1 MNRLSPPALL
11 VVDAQA
17 AIDDPR
23 WGRRNNPDAERTIGS
38 LLAAWRAEGAPV
50 VHVHHL
56 PTDPNSTFQGA
67 GSATKPEALPLDGEW
82 VVWKSKPSAFAATS
96 LVRLLETAGIDRLA
110 ICGFVT
116 ENSVEA
122 TARSAGTLGYR
133 TQVIA
138 DACATFDKRDL
149 DGRLWR
155 AEEVHALSLANL
167 SAEYAKIVSAADF
180 L

>member
-23 WGRRNNPDAERTIGS
+23 WGRRNNPEAERTIAA
-38 LLAAWRAEGAPV
+38 LLGAWRREGAPV
-50 VHVHHL
+50 IHIHHL
-56 PTDPNSTFQGA
+56 PTDPASTFQG
-67 GSATKPEALPLDGEW
+67 GGGATKPEAALRGDEW
-82 VVWKSKPSAFAATS
+82 LVWKSTPSAFADTP
-96 LVRLLETAGIDRLA
+96 LTRLLATAGVRKLA

-122 TARSAGTLGYR
+122 TARAAGTLGYE

-138 DACATFDKRDL
+138 DACATFDKTDMT
-149 DGRLWR
+149 GRLWR

-167 SAEYAKIVSAADF
+167 SGEYAEIAEASAY